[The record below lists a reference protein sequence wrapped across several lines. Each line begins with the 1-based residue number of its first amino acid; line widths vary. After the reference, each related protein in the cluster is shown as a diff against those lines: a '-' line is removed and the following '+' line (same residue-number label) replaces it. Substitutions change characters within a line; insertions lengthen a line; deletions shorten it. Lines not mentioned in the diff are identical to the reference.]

1 MAVETYSPTEQ
12 AVTLTPAAVAHFR
25 RQLDSSDD
33 ASAVRISVKE
43 SGCTGFMYVVDLVSE
58 AQQGDLRQEMDDG
71 VVVLIDGSSLGIL
84 SGTELDYVKEGVNR
98 QLKFNNPRASDHCGC
113 GESFNVAPN

>member
-1 MAVETYSPTEQ
+1 MAVETYSPADQ
-12 AVTLTPAAVAHFR
+12 AVTLTPAAAMHFR
-25 RQLDSSDD
+25 RQLDNSEG
-33 ASAVRISVKE
+33 AAAVRLSVKE

-58 AQQGDLRQEMDDG
+58 AKPGDVRQELDD
-71 VVVLIDGSSLGIL
+71 VVVLIDADSLKIL

-113 GESFNVAPN
+113 GESFNVTPS